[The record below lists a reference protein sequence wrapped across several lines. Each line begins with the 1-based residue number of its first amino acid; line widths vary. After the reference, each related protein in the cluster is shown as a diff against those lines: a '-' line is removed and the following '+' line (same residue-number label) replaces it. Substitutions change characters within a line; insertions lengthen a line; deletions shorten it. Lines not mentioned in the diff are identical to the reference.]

1 MFSDLS
7 ELSGV
12 EAASDPD
19 TSLQVRNDNIIDVS
33 YEYEYPEFIEAIKDT
48 DDCKPDETV
57 KDYYNR
63 IFDKYIENSKS
74 LLASIR
80 RIKDTV
86 EDDFNDT
93 LLRKVWEHLAKDSE
107 TPYDNQKLPLE
118 RVVENLKCN
127 EVTEQWPSNQR
138 KRRRRG
144 KRQETPEDK
153 AWREA
158 LEDVTEQDFKL
169 LTVYARLNRK
179 INNSQT
185 MTRNTVKERYTPE
198 QFKTAL
204 NEAQTRKTEE
214 QKVSENLIVTF
225 DSYRNDKKTI
235 KDDVLPDLQLISTRN
250 PNNETY
256 MKKDVTGNLA
266 DNRPKFNSFQDF
278 YLVGED
284 DYILYHKDTVD
295 LIEKTDVSR
304 YTIKNEDG
312 KSTIKSKKNDDT
324 VFDLQTVPEG
334 LSYATE
340 KNSKF
345 EKYVQTQE
353 KNNYDFL
360 KVQLNAEQQFAVDKM
375 KDSVLIFHDPGVGKT
390 INALA
395 VAVNIVF
402 KNNGKFLIHVIAPSS
417 QILSQWKYEFEKR

>member
-138 KRRRRG
+138 KRRRRDNQTD
-144 KRQETPEDK
+144 KEQTLNNNIEKYLADTTLMSWLQEFLPQVN
-153 AWREA
+153 
-158 LEDVTEQDFKL
+158 EDVDETLNKTVLQRLYKDKGAKRLIEDVAEARRQKEIRDNYIAKIRSYNEKIQKNTLPRLKLSNLTEINTDN
-169 LTVYARLNRK
+169 LNQTNISYK
-179 INNSQT
+179 IN
-185 MTRNTVKERYTPE
+185 
-198 QFKTAL
+198 L
-204 NEAQTRKTEE
+204 
-214 QKVSENLIVTF
+214 
-225 DSYRNDKKTI
+225 
-235 KDDVLPDLQLISTRN
+235 
-250 PNNETY
+250 
-256 MKKDVTGNLA
+256 
-266 DNRPKFNSFQDF
+266 FQ
-278 YLVGED
+278 E
-284 DYILYHKDTVD
+284 
-295 LIEKTDVSR
+295 
-304 YTIKNEDG
+304 
-312 KSTIKSKKNDDT
+312 
-324 VFDLQTVPEG
+324 
-334 LSYATE
+334 
-340 KNSKF
+340 
-345 EKYVQTQE
+345 
-353 KNNYDFL
+353 
-360 KVQLNAEQQFAVDKM
+360 
-375 KDSVLIFHDPGVGKT
+375 
-390 INALA
+390 
-395 VAVNIVF
+395 
-402 KNNGKFLIHVIAPSS
+402 NGKYSVIFGENNFILKYGNTENKDNLEKLFQGKKS
-417 QILSQWKYEFEKR
+417 Q